1 MKNIGEI
8 PFDIYI
14 FKFEFGT
21 ADCTQQRYFICQV
34 FKVGGELGFSFL
46 IKDRLRNLSK
56 WRHTTLAIQETNG
69 CESKSSNLKFF
80 KFCCMLSLLSSTV
93 RTFNLLSC

>member
-21 ADCTQQRYFICQV
+21 TDCTQQRYFICQV
-34 FKVGGELGFSFL
+34 FKVGGELGFLFL

-56 WRHTTLAIQETNG
+56 
-69 CESKSSNLKFF
+69 
-80 KFCCMLSLLSSTV
+80 
-93 RTFNLLSC
+93 